1 MDGSQYNYVL
11 QRNCT
16 IILLYCHHQTRSLT
30 LMSNSQINY
39 DSIQFYIS
47 MSELKNNIN

>member
-16 IILLYCHHQTRSLT
+16 IILLYCNHQTRSL
-30 LMSNSQINY
+30 MSHSQINY